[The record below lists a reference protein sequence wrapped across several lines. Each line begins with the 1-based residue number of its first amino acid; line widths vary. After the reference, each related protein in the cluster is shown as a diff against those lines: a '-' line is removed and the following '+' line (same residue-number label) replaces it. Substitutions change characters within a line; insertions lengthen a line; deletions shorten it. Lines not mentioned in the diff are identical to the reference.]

1 MNALLKKILY
11 FVAVVYFI
19 ISLVGGAILQSR
31 LGQARQQLEYYRVE
45 LESAENREQQ
55 LADTVDKCWESTER
69 TNQILSQSADT
80 IQDIRRQLQ
89 EVRENYENME
99 NMLLDS
105 YDSMHSRNDNTGI
118 EEITGIYPGT
128 LYNL

>member
-1 MNALLKKILY
+1 MNVLKKILY
-11 FVAVVYFI
+11 FVAAGYFVLSI
-19 ISLVGGAILQSR
+19 IGGAVLQSR
-31 LGQARQQLEYYRVE
+31 LGQARQLAEYYRIE

-105 YDSMHSRNDNTGI
+105 YDSMHSRDDNTGI
-118 EEITGIYPGT
+118 DALTNYIKQ
-128 LYNL
+128 N